1 MVSIFPRAPRE
12 REMKKETIRK
22 QAYFKSGRESIMASK
37 TTMSVFRAIE
47 APQMTGEDAHLE
59 AQPGSEPDGMALL
72 FEAGLAD
79 GTIVKRLFDA
89 PGFSLIYNWFK
100 PGFPLPR
107 HSHDTDCLYYIVGGT
122 LRLGTEDLGPGDGF
136 FMPADTPY
144 TYKVGDEGVQ
154 VIEFRHEGHFSMRT
168 MGSPTYW
175 EKAIATVTA
184 SREDWLE
191 EVPPKPALLPVC

>member
-1 MVSIFPRAPRE
+1 VLSILLFQSNGFHLSSRASRARDEKRDDPKASLFQIRPGEHYGKQNDNE
-12 REMKKETIRK
+12 RL
-22 QAYFKSGRESIMASK
+22 SS
-37 TTMSVFRAIE
+37 
-47 APQMTGEDAHLE
+47 DLE